1 MTEGLLPVS
10 HTVAARLDGSPLA
23 VMLDVDGTL
32 APIAPRPGD
41 AAVPLE
47 TRRVVA
53 ALAALPGLRVV
64 LVSGRAAADARRM
77 VGVANVWVIGN
88 HGFEVLTPDGGERE
102 QPELEPWR
110 SAVARAAR
118 RLAPLVAPVPGV
130 LLEDKGWTLSVHYR
144 LADPQV
150 VPRLVESVTRAAE
163 PLGLRVMHGKMLV
176 EVRPAARV
184 DKGTAVVRLATEL
197 GALSERELGESED
210 DDEAGVSGGEGS
222 DAGSGDGG
230 SAVFVGDDRTDED
243 AFRALRTRS
252 PRVVTVRVTHG
263 DEVATS
269 AEFALGDP
277 ADVRTFLEWLL
288 ERRK

>member
-10 HTVAARLDGSPLA
+10 STVAARLDGSPLA

-32 APIAPRPGD
+32 APIAPRPQD
-41 AAVPLE
+41 AAVPPE

-53 ALAALPGLRVV
+53 ALAALPDVRVV

-88 HGFEVLTPDGGERE
+88 HGFEVVTPDGGERE

-118 RLAPLVAPVPGV
+118 RIAPLVAPVPGV
-130 LLEDKGWTLSVHYR
+130 LLENKGWTLSVHYR

-150 VPRLVESVTRAAE
+150 VPRLVESVSRTAE

-184 DKGTAVVRLATEL
+184 DKGTAVIRLATEL
-197 GALSERELGESED
+197 GALPERAQGERD
-210 DDEAGVSGGEGS
+210 DNGEAGANDDGASPGGR
-222 DAGSGDGG
+222 G
-230 SAVFVGDDRTDED
+230 SALFVGDDRTDED
-243 AFRALRTRS
+243 AFRALRVRS

-263 DEVATS
+263 DEITTA
-269 AEFALGDP
+269 AELSVGDP
-277 ADVRTFLEWLL
+277 AEVRAFLEWLL
-288 ERRK
+288 ERRR